1 MFILKNKQ
9 ENQGVFFTFGVELYR
24 MNTEDAIRSR
34 FAVELVMGDPGMS
47 FKPSSSYLSAQSLAE
62 EAIRLGDK
70 LKIDLGSIILNYS
83 YFMNF
88 YPVAGAALNLLYP
101 NPDSIRKYRS
111 HYTNL
116 DLEELTDDNRRVFE
130 CLTQSEKA

>member
-1 MFILKNKQ
+1 
-9 ENQGVFFTFGVELYR
+9 

-62 EAIRLGDK
+62 EAIRLGGK
-70 LKIDLGSIILNYS
+70 LKIDPGSIILNYS

-101 NPDSIRKYRS
+101 NPDSIRKYRF
-111 HYTNL
+111 HYSNL

-130 CLTQSEKA
+130 CLTQSEEA